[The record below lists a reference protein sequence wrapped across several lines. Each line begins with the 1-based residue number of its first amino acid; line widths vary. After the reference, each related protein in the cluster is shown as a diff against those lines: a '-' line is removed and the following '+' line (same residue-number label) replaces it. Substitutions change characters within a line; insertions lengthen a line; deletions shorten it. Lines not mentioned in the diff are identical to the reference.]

1 MDERNAV
8 LQKEKLQDGVSF
20 WGGRRGRSLYG
31 NIAKNIWLCLKLFLY
46 RGILEGR
53 LRTDL
58 DMFAYHLS
66 DWKILGFKESI

>member
-31 NIAKNIWLCLKLFLY
+31 NIVKNIWLCLKLFLY
-46 RGILEGR
+46 RGILEG
-53 LRTDL
+53 D
-58 DMFAYHLS
+58 
-66 DWKILGFKESI
+66 